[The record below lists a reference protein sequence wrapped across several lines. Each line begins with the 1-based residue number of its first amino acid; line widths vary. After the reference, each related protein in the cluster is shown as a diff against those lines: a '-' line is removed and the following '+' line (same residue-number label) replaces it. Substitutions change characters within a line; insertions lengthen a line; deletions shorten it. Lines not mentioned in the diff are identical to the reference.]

1 MFGAASAWITSA
13 VADRFVIT
21 DELLYEP
28 PAPSIEQTRSRLRA
42 QRAACSVQISR
53 IDFSG
58 RSGRLLMGGDG
69 IEPPTSSV

>member
-1 MFGAASAWITSA
+1 VDNPPG
-13 VADRFVIT
+13 RRPFVIT

-28 PAPSIEQTRSRLRA
+28 PAPSIEQTRSRLCART
-42 QRAACSVQISR
+42 ACSVQISR

-58 RSGRLLMGGDG
+58 RSGRLLMMGGDG